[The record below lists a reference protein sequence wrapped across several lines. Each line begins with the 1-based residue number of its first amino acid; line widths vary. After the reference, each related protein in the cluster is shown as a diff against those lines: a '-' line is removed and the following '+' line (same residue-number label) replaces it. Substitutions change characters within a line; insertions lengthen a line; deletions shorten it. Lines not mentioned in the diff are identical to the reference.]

1 MDQVFKGNEVEGY
14 SHTEI
19 EFESKRTFEN
29 FSSVHR
35 VPLNMVEITTWVHNR
50 SVSISLF
57 GSENRGDYEMWVRFY
72 TAVPLRNGTL
82 LSEDLTGPFCLVI
95 GALKHCRTEE
105 RTCAQ
110 PQLVVRRVKCTKSD
124 DEGSPRA

>member
-19 EFESKRTFEN
+19 EFESKRTFED

-57 GSENRGDYEMWVRFY
+57 GSENRGDYEM
-72 TAVPLRNGTL
+72 
-82 LSEDLTGPFCLVI
+82 
-95 GALKHCRTEE
+95 
-105 RTCAQ
+105 
-110 PQLVVRRVKCTKSD
+110 
-124 DEGSPRA
+124 